1 MITIA
6 TLALS
11 PNGGAAVWATSP
23 VGQLS
28 LTHTSAV
35 VFSDVDTEYEQLQ
48 STIADHFL
56 YAPTPDA
63 DRYARALG
71 FRPVHIR
78 NLREP
83 ALDLHA
89 VVCRSHENQVMS
101 DPSDWH
107 PAPRMRAVPYSPVLP
122 RSGAQPAA
130 ETAAAAANYVLAVWQ
145 AWLDAE
151 CERAKRHRQIPG
163 DTLGTTIRAL
173 PDEFILAERPASMA
187 F

>member
-11 PNGGAAVWATSP
+11 PDGGAAVWATSP
-23 VGQLS
+23 VGRLS
-28 LTHTSAV
+28 LTHTAAV
-35 VFSDVDTEYEQLQ
+35 VFTDIDGEYDLLER
-48 STIADHFL
+48 TIADNFL

-63 DRYARALG
+63 ADYARALG
-71 FRPVHIR
+71 FRPVNIR

-83 ALDLHA
+83 AIDLQA
-89 VVCRSHENQVMS
+89 TVSLSHQNQVMS
-101 DPSDWH
+101 DPADWH
-107 PAPRMRAVPYSPVLP
+107 PAPKMRPVPYAPVLP
-122 RSGAQPAA
+122 SSAPHAAA
-130 ETAAAAANYVLAVWQ
+130 EIAAAAANYVLAVWQ

-163 DTLGTTIRAL
+163 DTEGTTIRAL
-173 PDEFILAERPASMA
+173 PDEFILAERPVSMA